1 MTPVRAATRPARWA
15 PRGTRVLRRA
25 GRSDGLGA
33 GRPQDPRAE
42 FDDEPVLLGDGDEV
56 GGADEA
62 ALGVVPA
69 DEGFGRARRRWS
81 RTTRRGRPRT
91 TPHGR
96 PQKTAYRRPRT
107 TPHGRP
113 RTTPRGGAAGCR
125 WSWPPWPC
133 SSSSPGAAGCWPRTR
148 TADRAATR
156 RRHRHQPRATRAG
169 GTGHERTGVGERTGP
184 RSGPDRHGG
193 HPGRQPA
200 HADPLRGDRPGS
212 GHAVPGRGR
221 GLRRATL
228 FSIDA
233 TGEKDDK
240 GRPTYT
246 IYNDAHGFVQ
256 WWQEK
261 SEVYVEQTG
270 DGPPGAT
277 FSFVDRG
284 PL

>member
-1 MTPVRAATRPARWA
+1 MSPFCSATGMKSAGLMRPRSGWCQRTRAS
-15 PRGTRVLRRA
+15 A
-25 GRSDGLGA
+25 GRDAAGPGRRGAAARERPRTAGPKRRPTA
-33 GRPQDPRAE
+33 GRERPRTAG
-42 FDDEPVLLGDGDEV
+42 PK
-56 GGADEA
+56 
-62 ALGVVPA
+62 
-69 DEGFGRARRRWS
+69 RRP
-81 RTTRRGRPRT
+81 TAGRGRPRT
-91 TPHGR
+91 AGRERPRAAAPPAAGGPGRPGRARRPRRGRLAAGRERGQPIGRRPGAGTGTSHGR
-96 PQKTAYRRPRT
+96 PE
-107 TPHGRP
+107 
-113 RTTPRGGAAGCR
+113 
-125 WSWPPWPC
+125 
-133 SSSSPGAAGCWPRTR
+133 
-148 TADRAATR
+148 RA
-156 RRHRHQPRATRAG
+156 